1 MSSCVIELT
10 DSLSSSSTVTQRT
23 KEAPLDVPSC
33 PQESASLTSAHS
45 LAHQLMRSTE
55 RCSTGPAPKEFTSRQ
70 AGADTL
76 SHNSM
81 LSRPFVSASLT
92 SLTTDQLSSCSSQ
105 FSHPAAMQDGCSLP
119 CF

>member
-1 MSSCVIELT
+1 MHQGNASR
-10 DSLSSSSTVTQRT
+10 RT
-23 KEAPLDVPSC
+23 SC

-92 SLTTDQLSSCSSQ
+92 SLTTVQLSSCSSQ

-119 CF
+119 CCYPLSPMYISCAQLVQ